1 MLPLVFAAALYGQY
15 AQISIP
21 DQVLNPGQT
30 AIASLALSSAGQSI
44 AAIQFDLQWQSPISL
59 QITAGDQ
66 LLASLKQPSAVSPA
80 SQTLRCLIS
89 GTNQSAIAD
98 GELLR
103 IFLSADLSA
112 SPASTQITITNVLA
126 ADPNGADVAING
138 AAANVQIQSGTPAQ
152 LLPSNAVLNA
162 ASFAPGPLS
171 PGEVITLLGFNGLDG
186 VSVSVNNVGAPIL
199 YAGSNQINAIVPVE
213 LDPNQSPTASLTVQ
227 NRSQSQT
234 LNLPAAAVSPAIF
247 TMTGTGLG
255 PGAIL
260 NQDYTLNSFYNP
272 APPGSIVM
280 VYGTGFGALTQPVID
295 GQPVAGADIGAL
307 GVTATVA
314 GQQASVLYA
323 GSAPGL
329 VAGVAQINVQLPAG
343 VVHNL
348 TAPLVLT
355 VAGSS
360 TINGVTVAIQ

>member
-1 MLPLVFAAALYGQY
+1 MLPLVFAAGLYGQY

-21 DQVLNPGQT
+21 DQTLNPGQT
-30 AIASLALSSAGQSI
+30 VIASLTLSSAGQSI
-44 AAIQFDLQWQSPISL
+44 AAVQFDLQWQSPVNL

-66 LLASLKQPSAVSPA
+66 ILAAVKQPSVASTA
-80 SQTLRCLIS
+80 SQTLRCLVS
-89 GTNQSAIAD
+89 GMNQSAIAD

-103 IFLSADLSA
+103 VFLSADFSA
-112 SPASTQITITNVLA
+112 PPAATQITIANVA
-126 ADPNGADVAING
+126 GVDPNGTPIAING
-138 AAANVQIQSGTPAQ
+138 ATANVQIQSGTPAQ

-171 PGEVITLLGFNGLDG
+171 PGEIITLLGFNGLDG
-186 VSVSVNNVGAPIL
+186 VSVSVNNLPAPIL
-199 YAGSNQINAIVPVE
+199 FAGSNQINAIVPVE
-213 LDPNQSPTASLTVQ
+213 LDPNQSPTASLNVH

-247 TMTGTGLG
+247 TLTGTGLG

-272 APPGSIVM
+272 APPGSVVM
-280 VYGTGFGALTQPVID
+280 VYGTGFGSLTLPVVD

-307 GVTATVA
+307 TVTATVA

-329 VAGVAQINVQLPAG
+329 VAGVTQINVQLPTG
-343 VVHNL
+343 VIHNL
-348 TAPLVLT
+348 TAPLTLT